1 MDNEAPHG
9 GMARTARW
17 RSKTTAAR
25 LALLGGV
32 LGAHRFYLRGGR
44 DALGWLQLPPTLL
57 GGWGLWR
64 AWQFGLADRGAEL
77 ALPLLGLSVGAALF
91 QAVLIGL
98 CPDARW
104 DARWNPHAARRSASG
119 WGAVLVVMVA
129 LLAGTAALMGT
140 LALVLQRLFAGG

>member
-9 GMARTARW
+9 TMARSARW

-32 LGAHRFYLRGGR
+32 FGAHRFYLRGAR
-44 DALGWLQLPPTLL
+44 DALGWLHWPATLVGL
-57 GGWGLWR
+57 WGLWR
-64 AWQFGLADRGAEL
+64 TVQFGLADRGAEL
-77 ALPLLGLSVGAALF
+77 ALPLLGVSVGAALF
-91 QAVLIGL
+91 QAVLLGL

-104 DARWNPHAARRSASG
+104 DARWNPHAARRSVSG

-140 LALVLQRLFAGG
+140 LAFVLQRMFAGG